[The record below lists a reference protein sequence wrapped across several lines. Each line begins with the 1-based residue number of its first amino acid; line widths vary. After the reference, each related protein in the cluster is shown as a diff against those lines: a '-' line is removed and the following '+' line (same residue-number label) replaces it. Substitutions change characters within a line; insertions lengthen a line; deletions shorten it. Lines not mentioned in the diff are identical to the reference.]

1 MERYRERDL
10 GILTAIG
17 EGHPLTQRA
26 LAQRLGVALGLT
38 NLYLK
43 RLASKGLIK
52 ITEFPRKP
60 SARKRLRYVLT
71 PKGLLEKSR
80 LTYEYMS
87 YSLAIYRRTRETLR
101 EALGHLLHG
110 QGLKRIAF
118 YHTGEAA
125 ELAYVTLKE
134 LGLEPVAVLM
144 APILDLA
151 LGAPAGAAGG
161 DAAAGLSLRNLG
173 AAVSGWL
180 SITSVEDRFRAII
193 VLCAVYVG
201 AGFLKGWID
210 FGSYLLALWIRV
222 RAAAALQR
230 DLFRHLLG
238 L

>member
-10 GILTAIG
+10 EILTAIE
-17 EGHPLTQRA
+17 EGRPLTQRV

-87 YSLAIYRRTRETLR
+87 YSLGIYRRTRETLR
-101 EALGHLLHG
+101 EALGHLPHG

-134 LGLEPVAVLM
+134 FGLEPVAVFERDTGGSFLGLPVR
-144 APILDLA
+144 PIAEALDAELDA
-151 LGAPAGAAGG
+151 LVIATFERPESDIAELTRLGGPAEKLLTLRRRLPAGGETSRTC
-161 DAAAGLSLRNLG
+161 DAP
-173 AAVSGWL
+173 
-180 SITSVEDRFRAII
+180 
-193 VLCAVYVG
+193 
-201 AGFLKGWID
+201 
-210 FGSYLLALWIRV
+210 
-222 RAAAALQR
+222 
-230 DLFRHLLG
+230 
-238 L
+238 